1 MARKE
6 RTAPGIKV
14 FWFFFSK
21 KNCFLASLH
30 LPYIYWRQAVRQ
42 KALTPMARSETKVA
56 VVTWMLGANL
66 ALTVVTLGVLI
77 TLASRIGEIS
87 GQIMH
92 IGH

>member
-1 MARKE
+1 
-6 RTAPGIKV
+6 
-14 FWFFFSK
+14 
-21 KNCFLASLH
+21 
-30 LPYIYWRQAVRQ
+30 
-42 KALTPMARSETKVA
+42 MARSETKVA